1 MKGSGIPFSQHPLP
15 SLANNYHNEIM
26 VVLKKIRKQI
36 FRQFKRR
43 IGEQRARNLAIKI
56 TRAVLKFRPAPSISL
71 EKATHVD
78 GRGVYLQGNLI
89 DVRSKVSSI
98 DIVMNNGDLVSGDN
112 AISRVSRAPIFSA
125 AASNA
130 QGDLPGFVAW
140 IDYPQDK
147 GKRESGPVKAHSIRL
162 NLKSGRHT
170 DNKLNLND
178 ARQNPMAEI
187 RGILHGIPARLS
199 GKRALFNA
207 TFGPAIKGI
216 WSLRDANRPGAD
228 VQRYNE
234 QLQNDKPEVS
244 LIIPIYGRYDFIEHQ
259 ISVFINDPEMM
270 KHEIIYVIDDPRL
283 SNEIRQSCESLSR
296 IYKLPFTV
304 LYLSR
309 NMGYAGANNVGVE
322 YSRGREILLMNSD
335 VMPAKSGWLR
345 ELLNQVGDDV
355 NTTISGVRLV
365 YEDDTVQHEGM
376 EFFASPF
383 FEGLWTNIHPG
394 KGMPSELFAD
404 TSTAT
409 SCEAVTGACMLLSRS
424 NYLTIGG
431 LEEDY
436 ILGDFEDSDLCMK
449 AHEIGLRVQL
459 MTGISLYHLERQSQ
473 SLLTSDR
480 WKEELT
486 YFNCWQHHE
495 RWDQSIQLM
504 KASGTHG

>member
-1 MKGSGIPFSQHPLP
+1 M
-15 SLANNYHNEIM
+15 A
-26 VVLKKIRKQI
+26 VVNRIKKQI
-36 FRQFKRR
+36 FRQFKRKV
-43 IGEQRARNLAIKI
+43 GEQRARNLAVKV
-56 TRAVLKFRPAPSISL
+56 TRTRLKFRRTPRISL
-71 EKATHVD
+71 EKAIHVD
-78 GRGVYLQGNLI
+78 GKGVYLQGVLI
-89 DVRSKVSSI
+89 DIHSRVSSI
-98 DIVMNNGDLVSGDN
+98 DVILSNGDRLSIDTAVQRIPG
-112 AISRVSRAPIFSA
+112 APIFTA
-125 AASNA
+125 AASNR
-130 QGDLPGFVAW
+130 QGDLPGFIAW
-140 IDYPQDK
+140 IDYPQEEGATGK
-147 GKRESGPVKAHSIRL
+147 GAITARSLLL
-162 NLKSGRHT
+162 NLQGG
-170 DNKLNLND
+170 KLIKHDLKLSD
-178 ARQNPMAEI
+178 ASQNPMADI
-187 RGILHGIPARLS
+187 KGILQKMPARLA
-199 GKRALFNA
+199 GKRALFDA
-207 TFGPAIKGI
+207 TFGPAIQGI
-216 WSLRDANRPGAD
+216 WSLRDANRPAVD

-234 QLQNDKPEVS
+234 QIQNDKPEVS

-283 SNEIRQSCESLSR
+283 SDEIRQSCETLSR
-296 IYKLPFTV
+296 VYNLPFTV

-322 YSRGREILLMNSD
+322 YSKGEKILLMNSD
-335 VMPAKSGWLR
+335 VMPAVSGWLR
-345 ELLNQVGDDV
+345 ELVNQVGSDV
-355 NTTISGVRLV
+355 SKTISGVRLV

-394 KGMPSELFAD
+394 KGMPCELFTDA
-404 TSTAT
+404 SSEV

-424 NYLTIGG
+424 NYLAIGG
-431 LEEDY
+431 LEEEY

-449 AHEIGLRVQL
+449 ARQIGLRVQL

-495 RWDQSIQLM
+495 RWDEKIQSM